1 MSDEDVAQTIRGL
14 VQQPGTAAV
23 DVVAAAVRHLAD
35 AHPRWGWVGVYL
47 LRADAL
53 HLGPYVGPPTE
64 TVVGQIDVDSDD
76 VGAFGAA
83 DERLLEEVAGHRAGG
98 RRPGRRVLITRLAG
112 HRPGESACR
121 PDSRRDTGRSPACR
135 MSMSTASRSTSMS
148 PWSTRTR
155 TST

>member
-83 DERLLEEVAGHRAGG
+83 DERLLEEVAGLIAPAVADLAAGSRSRGWRATA
-98 RRPGRRVLITRLAG
+98 PGSLPAG
-112 HRPGESACR
+112 LTPGATQEGAPYAACR
-121 PDSRRDTGRSPACR
+121 RARLRGARA
-135 MSMSTASRSTSMS
+135 
-148 PWSTRTR
+148 
-155 TST
+155 